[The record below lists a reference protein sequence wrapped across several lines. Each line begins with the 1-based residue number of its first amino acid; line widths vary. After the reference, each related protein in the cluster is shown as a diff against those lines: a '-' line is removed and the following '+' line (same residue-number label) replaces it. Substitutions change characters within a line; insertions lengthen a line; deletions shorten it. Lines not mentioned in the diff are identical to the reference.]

1 VTTDVKPHRRTRY
14 RPDLATLGPIVAL
27 TVLFLVFAVASPTF
41 LTGANLVGILRQISI
56 VGILAVGMT
65 FVIIL
70 GEIDLSLGAIL
81 TMSGLLGA
89 ALSIGAYGI
98 PFTLSPWIAVFIA
111 VAFGAAV
118 GLLSGYAAARWSIPS
133 FIGTLAVTYALV
145 GLKQWFTKAQS
156 LGGLPSELTFLGGGT
171 VLGFPVIAIVFAAVF
186 TAGHI
191 VLRYTVFGANL
202 YAIGGNRATAQ
213 FSGISVSGHRITA
226 FVIAGALAAFAG
238 IVMLGRLGSAQVT
251 AGDDLQLAPIAAVIL
266 GGSSLF
272 GGVGTMLN
280 TLVGVVLLGVLQ
292 NGLNHLGVAADGQN
306 IVTGVV
312 LFVAIALGAA
322 ARRATN
328 R

>member
-1 VTTDVKPHRRTRY
+1 
-14 RPDLATLGPIVAL
+14 
-27 TVLFLVFAVASPTF
+27 
-41 LTGANLVGILRQISI
+41 
-56 VGILAVGMT
+56 
-65 FVIIL
+65 
-70 GEIDLSLGAIL
+70 
-81 TMSGLLGA
+81 
-89 ALSIGAYGI
+89 
-98 PFTLSPWIAVFIA
+98 
-111 VAFGAAV
+111 
-118 GLLSGYAAARWSIPS
+118 
-133 FIGTLAVTYALV
+133 
-145 GLKQWFTKAQS
+145 
-156 LGGLPSELTFLGGGT
+156 
-171 VLGFPVIAIVFAAVF
+171 
-186 TAGHI
+186 
-191 VLRYTVFGANL
+191 
-202 YAIGGNRATAQ
+202 
-213 FSGISVSGHRITA
+213 
-226 FVIAGALAAFAG
+226 VIAGALAAFAG